1 MSGDKIP
8 DLDSKGKFIT
18 PSSGNKEKE
27 KVVLQGLEFVYNAI
41 LKAKKGNMDALDS
54 AKFILELMM
63 DKEEAMK
70 ESNNE

>member
-8 DLDSKGKFIT
+8 DLDSNGKFVN

-27 KVVLQGLEFVYNAI
+27 KVVLQGLEYVYHAI

-63 DKEEAMK
+63 DKEEAIK
-70 ESNNE
+70 ENNDD

>member
-8 DLDSKGKFIT
+8 DLDSNGKFVN
-18 PSSGNKEKE
+18 PSSGNKE
-27 KVVLQGLEFVYNAI
+27 KVVLQGLEYVYHAI

-63 DKEEAMK
+63 DMQEATKE
-70 ESNNE
+70 NNND